1 MFYFNLYIQ
10 SLYIFS
16 NYKCPEAHFYLNRLI
31 NGRCCVDLEYYSIGH
46 EIYFYLIISVNGC
59 SILACQV
66 VVLSTIYIIYKLTIL
81 RIKLQWTDSSITQ
94 KSYHLYYFFIVR
106 LLAYTLGHLGIP
118 NTLPLYIRLTDYN
131 DIFLIIGFSTN
142 FVIYLI
148 ISTQIRDKLRI
159 GLVKLFLLF
168 KCW

>member
-94 KSYHLYYFFIVR
+94 KRNRTSALPVVTICIIFYCQTFGLYTGPFGNTKYIAIVHQTNR
-106 LLAYTLGHLGIP
+106 L
-118 NTLPLYIRLTDYN
+118 
-131 DIFLIIGFSTN
+131 
-142 FVIYLI
+142 
-148 ISTQIRDKLRI
+148 
-159 GLVKLFLLF
+159 
-168 KCW
+168 